1 MSSGFIPLLL
11 RLLRRGGAKRRG
23 GRSQAMRILVVEDE
37 IKVAKALKE
46 GLEDERYEAVL
57 AHTGEDAFFRINTEQ
72 FDVILLDIML
82 PGRDGLQI
90 LTSIRKNGINTPVL
104 LLTARDT
111 LEDRVAGLN
120 SGADDYLIKPFAF
133 AELLARIRALV
144 RRGRTS
150 EALRL
155 GVGDLDMDLVTRK
168 VTRGGSTVELTT
180 REFELLEY
188 LLRHQG
194 QVVLR
199 DTLGREV
206 WKETT
211 RGTPLNNVIDVHIAR
226 LRRKIDL
233 DQPAK
238 LIHTIRGVGF
248 MLREGEP

>member
-1 MSSGFIPLLL
+1 
-11 RLLRRGGAKRRG
+11 
-23 GRSQAMRILVVEDE
+23 MRILVVEDE
-37 IKVAKALKE
+37 VKVANALKE
-46 GLEDERYEAVL
+46 GFEDERYEAVV

-72 FDVILLDIML
+72 FDVILLDVML

-90 LTSIRKNGINTPVL
+90 LTSIRKHGVSTPVL
-104 LLTARDT
+104 LLTARDS

-133 AELLARIRALV
+133 EELLARVRALL
-144 RRGRTS
+144 RRGRS
-150 EALRL
+150 SDSLRL
-155 GVGDLDMDLVTRK
+155 TAADLDMELVTRK
-168 VTRGGSTVELTT
+168 VTRAGKNIELTA

-226 LRRKIDL
+226 LRRKIDA
-233 DQPAK
+233 DHPVK
-238 LIHTIRGVGF
+238 LIHTIRALGF

>member
-1 MSSGFIPLLL
+1 
-11 RLLRRGGAKRRG
+11 
-23 GRSQAMRILVVEDE
+23 MRILVVEDE
-37 IKVAKALKE
+37 QKVANALKE
-46 GLEDERYEAVL
+46 GLEDERYEVAV
-57 AHTGEDAFFRINTEQ
+57 AHTGEDAFFRVNTEK
-72 FDVILLDIML
+72 FDVILLDLML

-90 LTSIRKNGINTPVL
+90 LTSIRKRGVQTPVL

-120 SGADDYLIKPFAF
+120 SGADDYVVKPFAF
-133 AELLARIRALV
+133 AELLARIRALL
-144 RRGRTS
+144 RRGRPSDT
-150 EALRL
+150 LRL

-168 VTRGGSTVELTT
+168 VTRGGRTIELTV

-188 LLRHQG
+188 LLRHEGHAVQ
-194 QVVLR
+194 R
-199 DTLGREV
+199 DTLAREV
-206 WKETT
+206 WKETA

-233 DQPAK
+233 DRSIK

>member
-1 MSSGFIPLLL
+1 
-11 RLLRRGGAKRRG
+11 
-23 GRSQAMRILVVEDE
+23 MRILVVEDE
-37 IKVAKALKE
+37 VKVAKALKE
-46 GLEDERYEAVL
+46 GLEGERYEAVI

-72 FDVILLDIML
+72 FDVIILDVML

-90 LTSIRKNGINTPVL
+90 LTSIRKHGIHTPVL

-133 AELLARIRALV
+133 AELLARIRALL
-144 RRGRTS
+144 RRGRTTDT
-150 EALRL
+150 LRL
-155 GVGDLDMDLVTRK
+155 TVGDLDMDLVTRR
-168 VTRGGSTVELTT
+168 VTRGGRNVDLTT

-199 DTLGREV
+199 DTLARDV

-226 LRRKIDL
+226 LRRKVDL
-233 DQPAK
+233 DQTVK

>member
-1 MSSGFIPLLL
+1 
-11 RLLRRGGAKRRG
+11 
-23 GRSQAMRILVVEDE
+23 MRILVVEDE
-37 IKVAKALKE
+37 IKVANALKE
-46 GLEDERYEAVL
+46 GLEDERYEAVV
-57 AHTGEDAFFRINTEQ
+57 AHTGEDAFFRINTEK
-72 FDVILLDIML
+72 FDVIVLDVML

-90 LTSIRKNGINTPVL
+90 LTSIRRTGIDTPVL

-120 SGADDYLIKPFAF
+120 TGADDYLVKPFAF
-133 AELLARIRALV
+133 AELVARIRALL

-150 EALRL
+150 DALRL
-155 GVGDLDMDLVTRK
+155 SVGDLDMDLVTRK
-168 VTRGGSTVELTT
+168 VTKGGRTVELTT

-188 LLRHQG
+188 LVRHHG

-199 DTLGREV
+199 DTLAREV

-233 DQPAK
+233 DQPLK